1 MYRIGTAS
9 YRFVR
14 EWQWQW
20 RSRGKRTTY
29 GLPTWPGGGVP
40 RKWALAPYRGPMNN
54 ACVVLVRGRT
64 PHRRNRHHRLVLSRP
79 SSSRIISSSDPGN
92 PRRIERGRGRD
103 EGRKDEEGKEGRRG
117 EDGDRGGRYQC
128 RRGEIGR
135 KMGNPGTWW
144 QMVDQRWGEAW
155 LPAVLDGFG
164 NWEGSREGGDGGR
177 PSGVNTARGHWA
189 GYTAMRKLGYRFTG
203 VSSEFL

>member
-117 EDGDRGGRYQC
+117 EDGD
-128 RRGEIGR
+128 
-135 KMGNPGTWW
+135 
-144 QMVDQRWGEAW
+144 
-155 LPAVLDGFG
+155 
-164 NWEGSREGGDGGR
+164 SEGGGISVVAVKSGGKWEIQG
-177 PSGVNTARGHWA
+177 PGDKWLINGGV
-189 GYTAMRKLGYRFTG
+189 KLSFQPC
-203 VSSEFL
+203 